1 MTLDLTEDEWR
12 VLACLASVG
21 VDVLLDREP
30 YPQMM
35 DYLEGTPE
43 AVRLSLR
50 DKVIMPAAAMFTV
63 GNA

>member
-1 MTLDLTEDEWR
+1 MTLDLTEEEWR

-21 VDVLLDREP
+21 VDALLGREP
-30 YPQMM
+30 HPQMM